1 LCPFVP
7 LLDDLDDDMDS
18 YFGRE
23 PTAKKV
29 SLDNELDNYFDKPAA
44 EAAPAA
50 AATEAAAPAETEA

>member
-1 LCPFVP
+1 
-7 LLDDLDDDMDS
+7 MDS